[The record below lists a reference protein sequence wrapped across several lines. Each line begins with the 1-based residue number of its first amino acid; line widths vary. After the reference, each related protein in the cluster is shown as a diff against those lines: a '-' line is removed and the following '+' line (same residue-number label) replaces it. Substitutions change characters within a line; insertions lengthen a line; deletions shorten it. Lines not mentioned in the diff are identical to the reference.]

1 MKQKSFNLQKEQM
14 RNRLLTNLKK
24 HITAY
29 ENALLRH
36 ELYGKKLTITQS
48 AYRILLTA
56 YRSEGNRFEELL
68 ALQTTLNQYE
78 LNQLD
83 ALIESH
89 LAKIGIERITN
100 F

>member
-1 MKQKSFNLQKEQM
+1 M
-14 RNRLLTNLKK
+14 
-24 HITAY
+24 
-29 ENALLRH
+29 LRH
-36 ELYGKKLTITQS
+36 ELNEKKLTIAQS

-56 YRSEGNRFEELL
+56 YSSEGNRFEELL

>member
-1 MKQKSFNLQKEQM
+1 MLP
-14 RNRLLTNLKK
+14 
-24 HITAY
+24 
-29 ENALLRH
+29 H
-36 ELYGKKLTITQS
+36 ELYEKNIPITQS

-56 YRSEGNRFEELL
+56 YSNEGNRFEELL

-83 ALIESH
+83 ALIELH
-89 LAKIGIERITN
+89 LAKIGIKQITN